1 MNNTLNYIRRIEE
14 VRGKYLNKYFS
25 AGQIDAIFSEINKVR
40 KQTADG
46 KPFECKYYLNV
57 NGHYMDFKVLVRN
70 CGTTFKPTGAI
81 CPITNQPMSSKVKQY
96 CVLSIDFA
104 DGISKYIE
112 ELKQM
117 YIGIEDRIKEQTTPT
132 YEEYV
137 SHCLVSSKMY
147 NSTPSCLSVK
157 ELEKFLIKELADGKS
172 IIINNSTIMQ
182 LFNSNQISLRLARYL
197 YNYIKKSCWKN
208 NQEIIFNYVDMSEA
222 YNHKVQSD
230 KNYIEV
236 LQNRLV
242 EIETS
247 IKEWEEI
254 KGLYS

>member
-172 IIINNSTIMQ
+172 IIINKC
-182 LFNSNQISLRLARYL
+182 L
-197 YNYIKKSCWKN
+197 
-208 NQEIIFNYVDMSEA
+208 
-222 YNHKVQSD
+222 
-230 KNYIEV
+230 
-236 LQNRLV
+236 
-242 EIETS
+242 
-247 IKEWEEI
+247 
-254 KGLYS
+254 